1 MKVKD
6 LYGIAKYSAIEL
18 HSGYDGKMVASSPQ
32 GVEKFAD
39 AEILSIMPQIKVT
52 KHSCDYARAYLYV
65 SINAYDG
72 KRIKNEQALKDG
84 SVK

>member
-6 LYGIAKYSAIEL
+6 LYEIAKYSSIEL
-18 HSGYDGKMVASSPQ
+18 HSGFDGKMVASSPK

-52 KHSCDYARAYLYV
+52 KHSCDYARTYLYV
-65 SINAYDG
+65 FVDNNDVE
-72 KRIKNEQALKDG
+72 RIKNETQSNK
-84 SVK
+84 S